1 MDAIHLSRLVPI
13 ETAVPL
19 FGYVVPP
26 MAFVI
31 LLMNVLLVLT
41 LCRRHMRSPVNALMV
56 GMATMNTVAITVPV
70 PAFVYFFSSG
80 NVYRYVPFS
89 WCRTYFTTV
98 YILPLTSNMAS
109 IWLTV
114 ALACVRCLSVW
125 RPLAARSLI
134 TWYRTNFVVLVIVLI
149 SFSLYFPSLFEYTFD
164 PVNIALNETTITHDD
179 DTIVGCRVEKS
190 FAHLNETFCEAHTWL
205 QIMMTSLIPW
215 FCILFPDAGLL
226 WRLKRAEVKRNALL
240 SGKESNIDGRKQD
253 IGEKIVFINQHLKF
267 KQRRQ
272 KITWRIF
279 INVTIIW
286 LVEIPFAV
294 VFFRILIREDF
305 DLMRSNIE
313 NAGVFVILMKYIT
326 YPMIFIMY
334 CIMSE
339 RFRQTFKDVALCRA
353 TAAKTLLITNKSGST
368 QNTERDSAHLDS
380 SKRQLSSANGPR
392 NDRKMSL

>member
-26 MAFVI
+26 MAFVV

-56 GMATMNTVAITVPV
+56 GMAIMNTAAITVPV

-80 NVYRYVPFS
+80 NVNHYVPFS

-109 IWLTV
+109 MWLTV
-114 ALACVRCLSVW
+114 ALAYVRCLSVW

-134 TWYRTNFVVLVIVLI
+134 TWYRTNLVVLIIVLI
-149 SFSLYFPSLFEYTFD
+149 SVGVYFPSLFEYTFD
-164 PVNIALNETTITHDD
+164 PVNLALNETTFTNDD
-179 DTIVGCRVEKS
+179 DTIVGCRVEKG
-190 FAHLNETFCEAHTWL
+190 FAHQTKTFCEAHTWV

-240 SGKESNIDGRKQD
+240 NEMKSNIDDGKRG
-253 IGEKIVFINQHLKF
+253 IGEKMVFINQHLKF
-267 KQRRQ
+267 RQQRQ
-272 KITWRIF
+272 KITCRIF
-279 INVTIIW
+279 INVTVIW

-294 VFFRILIREDF
+294 VFTRILARNDF

-313 NAGVFVILMKYIT
+313 NAGVFVILMKYVT

-334 CIMSE
+334 CVMSE
-339 RFRQTFKDVALCRA
+339 RFRQTFKDVVLCRS
-353 TAAKTLLITNKSGST
+353 TAAKKLFVISKSGST
-368 QNTERDSAHLDS
+368 QNTERESARLNS
-380 SKRQLSSANGPR
+380 TGGQLSKENGPR
-392 NDRKMSL
+392 NNRTRSF